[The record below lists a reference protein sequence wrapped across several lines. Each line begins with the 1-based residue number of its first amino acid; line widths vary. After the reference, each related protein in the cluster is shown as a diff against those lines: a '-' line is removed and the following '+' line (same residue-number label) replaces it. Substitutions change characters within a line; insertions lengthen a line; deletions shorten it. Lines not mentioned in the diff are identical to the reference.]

1 MFKALSKKRSR
12 NNLLS
17 FHMKF
22 ILLVIIGALLWSND
36 EARQFTA
43 DRLDDASEVVRPQ
56 RDRNEFKITFW
67 KCHLT
72 PNH

>member
-1 MFKALSKKRSR
+1 
-12 NNLLS
+12 
-17 FHMKF
+17 MKF

-56 RDRNEFKITFW
+56 RDRNEFKITF
-67 KCHLT
+67 
-72 PNH
+72 